1 MGTSRVTTIDKKE
14 YLSKIK
20 SRVLG
25 GLPGNMVDKFYKNL
39 PDNTIINDEIIGILQ
54 NCNAIDFHKALP
66 GYKLTPLIQLP
77 NLSKKYNVGS
87 IYIKDESHRFGLNA
101 FKVLGASYAIY
112 KTLEKIPKLKHF
124 VQQLTETMVGQ

>member
-39 PDNTIINDEIIGILQ
+39 PDNTIINDEKNRILQ

-66 GYKLTPLIQLP
+66 GYKVTPS
-77 NLSKKYNVGS
+77 NS
-87 IYIKDESHRFGLNA
+87 
-101 FKVLGASYAIY
+101 AS
-112 KTLEKIPKLKHF
+112 
-124 VQQLTETMVGQ
+124 